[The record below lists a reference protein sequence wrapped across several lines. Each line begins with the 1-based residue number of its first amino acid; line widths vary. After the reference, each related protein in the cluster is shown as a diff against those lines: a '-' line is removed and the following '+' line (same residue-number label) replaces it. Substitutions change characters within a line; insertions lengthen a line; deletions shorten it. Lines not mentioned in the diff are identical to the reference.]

1 LVGVLQK
8 KNKKYQILFEEVK
21 KITNTYDLMGLARV
35 GAPDDEYNFEI
46 SKIVPLIGKSLNVDE
61 LAIGIVN
68 VYNKMFDANF
78 LPSDELILKM
88 ATDIFKL
95 K

>member
-1 LVGVLQK
+1 MQN
-8 KNKKYQILFEEVK
+8 KNNEFQILFEEVR
-21 KITNTYDLMGLARV
+21 KISNTYDLMGLIQI
-35 GAPDDEYNFEI
+35 GAPNDEYNPEI
-46 SKIVPLIGKSLNVDE
+46 SKILPLIDKSLNVGE
-61 LAIGIVN
+61 LATGIAN
-68 VYNKMFDANF
+68 VYNKMFDIDC